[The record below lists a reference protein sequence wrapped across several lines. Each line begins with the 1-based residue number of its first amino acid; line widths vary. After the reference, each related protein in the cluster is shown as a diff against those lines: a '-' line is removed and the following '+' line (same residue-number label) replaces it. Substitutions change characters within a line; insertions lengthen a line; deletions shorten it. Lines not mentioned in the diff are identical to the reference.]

1 MQYSSVCSNF
11 ALNLKKKYQFKIF
24 YNNEMMKKYL
34 VMAAAAVAVSAF
46 VSCSK
51 DKDLYD
57 PSKTT
62 EQFLKTYQDAFV
74 RVFGQPSA
82 DQSWGFGAPATSRM
96 TRSANPNGNMWCQT
110 YDVPYALT
118 DNQKDIVRKYYQ
130 QVRDP
135 QDEGF
140 NYTNFF
146 VQDVYKGGTKVTD
159 GSKTTEAYY
168 AAYGDPN
175 QPFFGSNQMDRL
187 TSAGANGQGNEH
199 ISNYNNAQCSSRS
212 DIKHTGD
219 YRDDYTP
226 GDNQTEN
233 FNGLRTYTDKIMLM
247 ENCSTSYFGYQNS
260 LQSSYTYNDMF
271 KRVSGNTIMAWARQ
285 NNITVPADGD
295 VSGMHFVGFDY
306 EADLSH
312 NLTDIYQGNSYLVT
326 EVEAGTAGAFMIP
339 NKQGDNDWQK
349 GKWFI
354 AGARDHYYSDWIIR
368 VVDGNGDEQ
377 PLPSLRVIA
386 EDLSAVED
394 GDFDFND
401 VVFDAQYV
409 NANQVD
415 VTIWAAGGT
424 LPLMVYGQE
433 VHNLFKIANPNALT
447 DQGGEINTQTMINT
461 KAKRINPKDPYSSA
475 ELENKP
481 VFSITDRTWSNNPD
495 TFAEQVRDY
504 IKVIVTKTDDK
515 GESKNLELTADKGKT
530 PGKVAVATDYQWCDE
545 KVYIGNEFK
554 KFVRN
559 PYYAMWWRE

>member
-1 MQYSSVCSNF
+1 
-11 ALNLKKKYQFKIF
+11 
-24 YNNEMMKKYL
+24 MMKKYL
-34 VMAAAAVAVSAF
+34 VMAAAVLAVSSAF

-57 PSKTT
+57 PSKNT
-62 EQFLKTYQDAFV
+62 EQFLKNYQDAFV

-82 DQSWGFGAPATSRM
+82 DQNWGFGTPASSRM

-118 DNQKDIVRKYYQ
+118 ENQKDIVRKYFQ
-130 QVRDP
+130 QVKDP

-140 NYTNFF
+140 DYTNFF

-159 GSKTTEAYY
+159 DSKTTEAYY

-175 QPFFGSNQMDRL
+175 QPFFGSNNMDRL

-199 ISNYNNAQCSSRS
+199 ISNYNNGQCSSRS

-226 GDNQTEN
+226 GDNPSEN

-247 ENCSTSYFGYQNS
+247 ENCSTNYFGYQNS
-260 LQSSYTYNDMF
+260 LQSSFTYNDMF
-271 KRVSGNTIMAWARQ
+271 KRVSGNTIMAWAQQ

-306 EADLSH
+306 EADLIH

-326 EVEAGTAGAFMIP
+326 EVPEGTPGAFMIP

-368 VVDGNGDEQ
+368 VVDGNGDEK

-401 VVFDAQYV
+401 VVFDVDYV
-409 NANQVD
+409 NANQVN

-424 LPLMVYGQE
+424 LPLTVYGQE
-433 VHNLFKIANPNALT
+433 VHNLFKNANPNALT
-447 DQGGEINTQTMINT
+447 DQGGPVNTQTMINT
-461 KAKRINPKDPYSSA
+461 NAKRLNPKDPYSSA
-475 ELENKP
+475 ELENIP
-481 VFSITDRTWSNNPD
+481 VFSITDKTWSNDAD
-495 TFAEQVRDY
+495 TFAEQVRDN
-504 IKVIVTKTDDK
+504 IKVIVTKTDDE
-515 GESKNLELTADKGKT
+515 GNSYQLELKAEKGKT
-530 PGKVAVATDYQWCDE
+530 PGKVGVATEYQWCDE
-545 KVYIGNEFK
+545 KAYIGNDFK
-554 KFVRN
+554 KFVKN